1 MGPWTFPGYL
11 HAREGK
17 TTSGEAQP
25 PWEICLPLAC
35 PVAALPTD
43 LPPVPS
49 FPLRCAYEGSCWGG
63 GKGVDMLKDPPG
75 KSVPPVFDVEPST
88 WHVLSRCVMN
98 SPLGDGAPPSLPGR
112 DPLPLQ
118 ASKD

>member
-1 MGPWTFPGYL
+1 ML
-11 HAREGK
+11 
-17 TTSGEAQP
+17 
-25 PWEICLPLAC
+25 
-35 PVAALPTD
+35 
-43 LPPVPS
+43 
-49 FPLRCAYEGSCWGG
+49 GG

-75 KSVPPVFDVEPST
+75 MSVPPAFDVEPST

-98 SPLGDGAPPSLPGR
+98 SPLGEGAPPSLPDR